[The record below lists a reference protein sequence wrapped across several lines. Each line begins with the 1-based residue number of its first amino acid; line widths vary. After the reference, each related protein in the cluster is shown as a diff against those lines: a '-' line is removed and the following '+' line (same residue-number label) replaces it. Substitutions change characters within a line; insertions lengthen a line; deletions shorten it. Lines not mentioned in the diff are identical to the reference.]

1 MSMDNNSKTA
11 WISQGFEGLIDRVRK
26 APEDLHFDVLIV
38 GSGYGGAMAAFTL
51 AGRTTGGR
59 VLNVGVLER
68 GREYLPGSFP
78 SGLAELP
85 RHVRRDGNKEGLF
98 DVRIGPEVTT
108 VVANGVGGGS
118 LINAGVLEIPLKSVF
133 QKRWPRQL
141 SSLGTW
147 MEYFER
153 ARELLGGGVPDDLNT
168 IQKHP
173 DGPPQKYRSIRKVA
187 PSNFHDAAITVAM
200 RETLSS
206 GNVRLSKCRRCGD
219 CATGCNFGAKNS
231 LDVNLL
237 VAAQQHGAE
246 IFSGATVL
254 SIERGNG
261 FWIVNCVHTNA
272 TLRARDREVLRVRA
286 SKLIV
291 AAGTLG
297 SYEIMKRSQE
307 LGLPLSAPHLG
318 NHCSTN
324 GDMLITDYATSA
336 SVNTVADEA
345 VQPSKRAIGPTITGV
360 IDLRQDAGVL
370 IEELSVPASLR
381 IAFTE
386 IFSTVNAL
394 HSLDQIDW
402 TKHNQGF
409 PNDDTYITP
418 AARVQNSAVYAVM
431 ADDGA
436 AGHLEFDAEASCEYD
451 GTARMRWDELPDHPV
466 FDKQVSTLAEL
477 IGTSGGRM
485 IPNPVWKLLPDNMSW
500 LLQNKRGPLTTVH
513 PLGGC
518 IMGNSG
524 GDGVVDH
531 LGRVF
536 STDDGVPV
544 HDGLVVL
551 DGSIVPT
558 ALGTNP
564 ALTIAAIAL
573 RAAENLADNWGYQL
587 APRAGSAPELSR
599 PIFRDTD
606 RALSEPGTAVEC
618 IERLVGPVPL
628 RGNDG
633 SVVEKIVEITL
644 RFEQTELAKLISGA
658 SSSATLKVSE
668 TSTPSVRSMIRIYP
682 VKKWNLLQQSWAPSG
697 LKEDQFD
704 EAAEF
709 SAPLTGTLRI
719 FERQATWVVGRIWR
733 AGRAWL
739 LNRGLRD
746 AYQALVDGDGG
757 PGFWQRV
764 RSGLAIASRSG
775 EIRAFVYELEIEE
788 PDKGPALSLDDHRII
803 GTKRFTYERRCNPWR
818 QLMEVALERFPAAEG
833 TPAERVL
840 KLDPNYLARL
850 GVPLFRITKQ
860 RDGVAALAELATF
873 FGFFLRLLLGLHIWS
888 FRAPDKDTGP
898 AKPIDFRPPAVL
910 KIPGGGTVQAV
921 RQTIV
926 IGPRKPD
933 LGGNKSTAKVL
944 LTRYPNPGTAKRPLV
959 MFHGYSAGGTTFA
972 HHAVNPNFASYFWK
986 TGRDVW
992 IADLRISPA
1001 HPTAADAWSF
1011 DQVGAEDVTTV
1022 LKFVAAQA
1030 NGNKVDVIAHCMGA
1044 VYFSIAALSGKLGQI
1059 VDRVAFTQVGPV
1071 MVFTPANIFRA
1082 YVLRYLLE
1090 FLPDAYSFNPPSPTL
1105 ADDLWDRVL
1114 STLPYPTEE
1123 FDIENPVW
1131 PWKRTPWTR
1140 PRHRMDALYGR
1151 AFNAAN
1157 MDPQT
1162 LRFINEHFGAMS
1174 LKTVSKTLHFVRY
1187 AMMTDFH
1194 GKNELV
1200 SRENF
1205 AAHWNFPT
1213 LSVHGT
1219 DTGLTHPSTVDR
1231 MQKVLKDAGRIYD
1244 EPFLNKGAG
1253 HQDAVVGKP
1262 RHATLRRIEQFLD
1275 SNFPKAGTPD
1285 TEVTAYPPWIG
1296 PVLTVEPQQGRT
1308 ALVIRLGAV
1317 PYLRRAEAV
1326 IMLRVR
1332 VDENGIGRPD
1342 GLPWDLSYVTT
1353 HMMIY
1358 WSPDLQKDGWAVF
1371 EAPLPQSMPG
1381 SPGNALL
1388 VLLAYAEDRVTP
1400 PFGPESFYAV
1410 SKDEKVFEADHLRSN
1425 ADPTKE
1431 VEGFEYRV
1439 FERISEAALAA
1450 VNLSRPDQNAS
1461 AVPTSSPQGGS
1472 FGEAALDRLVEGGRD
1487 LMDGVVPYDPPQA
1500 APVGPLPSGT
1510 SFILASCQY
1519 PAGFVDAALAYRS
1532 YSRVGERVDAAKGI
1546 KPKFALFVGD
1556 QVYVDPTA
1564 GLYDPAPEDDRY
1576 RLPYETWLREPSVR
1590 NVLRRIPS
1598 FMLLDDH
1605 EIDDNWEPLSDPD
1618 LECNQEKLR
1627 AGEKA
1632 FRKYQRGMNADLQ
1645 AFEFD
1650 GYPFFMLDTRT
1661 ERSHRRADASLER
1674 AYLFQSG
1681 DNETM
1686 GKLKRWLKDSRPG
1699 PKFIVTPAMFLPRHR
1714 RAIQRDASLTP
1725 SNLSALH
1732 SDGWDGYPD
1741 SMAEV
1746 LGFIAS
1752 QRIQHVVFLSGDE
1765 HRGCIASAQL
1775 ISKDDGNLI
1784 TTVHSIHT
1792 AAMYAPY
1799 PFANSIDEDIVERE
1813 SFEFEYSAVDYGC
1826 TVTATRPPPADGA
1839 TFIFVRQDE
1848 GDWKLDCEFAGAV
1861 QTIVI

>member
-11 WISQGFEGLIDRVRK
+11 WISQGFEGLVDRVRK
-26 APEDLHFDVLIV
+26 TPEDLHFDVLIV
-38 GSGYGGAMAAFTL
+38 GSGYGGAMAACTL
-51 AGRTTGGR
+51 AGRTIGGR

-68 GREYLPGSFP
+68 GKEYLPGSFP

-118 LINAGVLEIPLKSVF
+118 LINAGVLEIPLESVF

-153 ARELLGGGVPDDLNT
+153 ARELLGGGVPGDLNT
-168 IQKHP
+168 IQRHP
-173 DGPPQKYRSIRKVA
+173 DGPPEKYQAIRKVA
-187 PSNFHDAAITVAM
+187 PSNFRDAAITVAM
-200 RETLSS
+200 GETLSS
-206 GNVRLSKCRRCGD
+206 GHVRLSKCRRCGD

-237 VAAQQHGAE
+237 VAAQQRGAE

-254 SIERGNG
+254 SIEPGNG
-261 FWIVNCVHTNA
+261 FWIVSCVYTNA

-286 SKLIV
+286 SKVIV

-297 SYEIMKRSQE
+297 SFEIMKRSQE
-307 LGLPLSAPHLG
+307 LGLPLSTPHLG

-336 SVNTVADEA
+336 SVNTVANEA

-409 PNDDTYITP
+409 PNDDIYITP
-418 AARVQNSAVYAVM
+418 AGRVQNSAVYAVM

-436 AGHLEFDAEASCEYD
+436 AGHLELDAEARYECD

-466 FDKQVSTLAEL
+466 FDKQVKTLAEL

-485 IPNPVWKLLPDNMSW
+485 IPNPFWKLLPDNMSW

-518 IMGNSG
+518 TMGNCG

-536 STDDGVPV
+536 STDDDVRV

-587 APRAGSAPELSR
+587 APQAGSAVELSR
-599 PIFRDTD
+599 PIFRDSD
-606 RALSEPGTAVEC
+606 RASSEPGTAIEC

-628 RGNDG
+628 RGSDG
-633 SVVEKIVEITL
+633 SVVQKIVEITL
-644 RFEQTELAKLISGA
+644 RFEKTEIAKLISVA

-668 TSTPSVRSMIRIYP
+668 TSSPSVRSMIRIYP
-682 VKKWNLLQQSWAPSG
+682 VEKWNLLQQTWAPSA

-746 AYQALVDGDGG
+746 VYQALVDGDGG
-757 PGFWQRV
+757 PGFWQRL

-775 EIRAFVYELEIEE
+775 EIRAFVYELEIGQ
-788 PDKGPALSLDDHRII
+788 PDRGPALSLDDHRII
-803 GTKRFTYERRCNPWR
+803 GTKRFTYERSCNPWR

-850 GVPLFRITKQ
+850 GVPLFRITEQ
-860 RDGVAALAELATF
+860 RDGIAALAELATF

-888 FRAPDKDTGP
+888 FRAPDKDTRP
-898 AKPIDFRPPAVL
+898 SKPIDFRPPAVL

-926 IGPRKPD
+926 IGPRRPD
-933 LGGNKSTAKVL
+933 LGGGKSTAKVL
-944 LTRYPNPGTAKRPLV
+944 LTRYPNSSTAKRPLV

-1001 HPTAADAWSF
+1001 LPTAVDAWSF

-1022 LKFVAAQA
+1022 LKFVASQA
-1030 NGNKVDVIAHCMGA
+1030 NGNTVDVIAHCMGA

-1059 VDRVAFTQVGPV
+1059 VDRVAFTQVGPL

-1090 FLPDAYSFNPPSPTL
+1090 FLPDAYSFNPQSPTL

-1114 STLPYPTEE
+1114 STLPYPIEE

-1140 PRHRMDALYGR
+1140 TRHRMDALYGR

-1194 GKNELV
+1194 GRNELV
-1200 SRENF
+1200 SREKF
-1205 AAHWNFPT
+1205 ADHWNFPT
-1213 LSVHGT
+1213 LSIHGT
-1219 DTGLTHPSTVDR
+1219 DTGLTDPSTVDR
-1231 MQKVLKDAGRIYD
+1231 MRKVLKDAGRVYD
-1244 EPFLNKGAG
+1244 EPFFNKGAG

-1262 RHATLRRIEQFLD
+1262 RHATMRRIEQFLD

-1326 IMLRVR
+1326 IMVRVR
-1332 VDENGIGRPD
+1332 VDEKGIDRPD

-1358 WSPDLQKDGWAVF
+1358 RSPDLPKDGWAVF

-1381 SPGNALL
+1381 SPGNAML

-1400 PFGPESFYAV
+1400 PFVPEFFYAV
-1410 SKDEKVFEADHLRSN
+1410 SKDGKVFEADHLRSN

-1431 VEGFEYRV
+1431 IKEFKYRV
-1439 FERISEAALAA
+1439 FE
-1450 VNLSRPDQNAS
+1450 
-1461 AVPTSSPQGGS
+1461 S
-1472 FGEAALDRLVEGGRD
+1472 FGQAALDRLVEGGRD

-1532 YSRVGERVDAAKGI
+1532 YSRLGERVDAAKGI
-1546 KPKFALFVGD
+1546 KPKFGLFVGD

-1590 NVLRRIPS
+1590 DVLRRIPS

-1605 EIDDNWEPLSDPD
+1605 EIDDNWEPLSEPD

-1627 AGEKA
+1627 AGKTA
-1632 FRKYQRGMNADLQ
+1632 FRKYQRGLNADLQ

-1650 GYPFFMLDTRT
+1650 GYPFFILDTRT
-1661 ERSHRRADASLER
+1661 ERSHRRANASLER
-1674 AYLFQSG
+1674 AYLFQPG

-1686 GKLKRWLKDSRPG
+1686 GKLKCWLKDSRPG

-1732 SDGWDGYPD
+1732 SDGWDGYPG

-1765 HRGCIASAQL
+1765 HRGCIATAQL
-1775 ISKDDGNLI
+1775 ASKDDGNLI

-1799 PFANSIDEDIVERE
+1799 PFANSIDEDIMERE
-1813 SFEFEYSAVDYGC
+1813 CFEFEYSAVAYGC
-1826 TVTATRPPPADGA
+1826 TVTATRPPPGDGA

-1848 GDWKLDCEFAGAV
+1848 GHWKLDYEFAGTV
-1861 QTIVI
+1861 QTIVIGKMQEAAR

>member
-11 WISQGFEGLIDRVRK
+11 WISQGFEGLVDRVRK
-26 APEDLHFDVLIV
+26 APDDLHFDVLIV
-38 GSGYGGAMAAFTL
+38 GSGYGGAMAACTL
-51 AGRTTGGR
+51 AGRTIGGR
-59 VLNVGVLER
+59 GLNVGVLER
-68 GREYLPGSFP
+68 GKEYLPGSFP

-118 LINAGVLEIPLKSVF
+118 LINAGVLEIPLESVF

-153 ARELLGGGVPDDLNT
+153 ARELLGGGVPGDLNT
-168 IQKHP
+168 IQRHP
-173 DGPPQKYRSIRKVA
+173 DGPPEKYQAIRKVA
-187 PSNFHDAAITVAM
+187 PSNFRDAAITVAM
-200 RETLSS
+200 GETLSS
-206 GNVRLSKCRRCGD
+206 GHVRLSKCRRCGD

-237 VAAQQHGAE
+237 VAAQQSGAE

-254 SIERGNG
+254 SIELDKGS
-261 FWIVNCVHTNA
+261 WIVNCVYTSA
-272 TLRARDREVLRVRA
+272 TLRARDSAVLRVRA
-286 SKLIV
+286 SKVIV

-297 SYEIMKRSQE
+297 SFEVMKRSQE
-307 LGLPLSAPHLG
+307 LGLPLSTPHLG

-336 SVNTVADEA
+336 SVNTVADET

-370 IEELSVPASLR
+370 IQELSVPASLR

-409 PNDDTYITP
+409 PNDDIYTTP
-418 AARVQNSAVYAVM
+418 AGRVQNSAVYAVM

-436 AGHLEFDAEASCEYD
+436 AGHLELDAEASCECD

-466 FDKQVSTLAEL
+466 FDKQVKTLGEL

-485 IPNPVWKLLPDNMSW
+485 IPNPFWKLLPDNMSW

-518 IMGNSG
+518 TMGNCG

-536 STDDGVPV
+536 STDNDVGV

-573 RAAENLADNWGYQL
+573 RAAENLADNWGYQR
-587 APRAGSAPELSR
+587 APQAGPAVELSR
-599 PIFRDTD
+599 PVFRDSD
-606 RALSEPGTAVEC
+606 RALLEPGTAIEF
-618 IERLVGPVPL
+618 IERLAGPVPL
-628 RGNDG
+628 RGSDG

-644 RFEQTELAKLISGA
+644 RFEKTEIARLISDA
-658 SSSATLKVSE
+658 NSSANLKVSE
-668 TSTPSVRSMIRIYP
+668 TTTPSVRSMIRIYP
-682 VKKWNLLQQSWAPSG
+682 VEKWNLLQQTWAPSA

-719 FERQATWVVGRIWR
+719 FERQATWAVGRIWR

-746 AYQALVDGDGG
+746 VYQALVDGDAG
-757 PGFWQRV
+757 PGVWQRI
-764 RSGLAIASRSG
+764 RSGVAIASRSG
-775 EIRAFVYELEIEE
+775 EIRAFVYELEIGQ

-803 GTKRFTYERRCNPWR
+803 GTKKFTYERSCNPWR
-818 QLMEVALERFPAAEG
+818 QLMEVALERFPTAEG

-850 GVPLFRITKQ
+850 GVPLFRITEQ
-860 RDGVAALAELATF
+860 RDGIAALAELATF
-873 FGFFLRLLLGLHIWS
+873 FGFFLRILLGLHIWS
-888 FRAPDKDTGP
+888 FRAPDKDTRP
-898 AKPIDFRPPAVL
+898 SKPIDFRPPAVL

-933 LGGNKSTAKVL
+933 LGGGKSTAKVL
-944 LTRYPNPGTAKRPLV
+944 LTRYPNPATTKRPLV

-972 HHAVNPNFASYFWK
+972 HHSVNPNFASYFWK

-1001 HPTAADAWSF
+1001 HPTATDAWSF
-1011 DQVGAEDVTTV
+1011 DQVGAEDVTSV
-1022 LKFVAAQA
+1022 LKFVASQA
-1030 NGNKVDVIAHCMGA
+1030 NGNTVDVIAHCMGA

-1059 VDRVAFTQVGPV
+1059 VDRVAFTQVGPL

-1090 FLPDAYSFNPPSPTL
+1090 FLPDDYSFNPQSPTL

-1114 STLPYPTEE
+1114 STLPYPIEE

-1140 PRHRMDALYGR
+1140 TRHRMDALYGR

-1162 LRFINEHFGAMS
+1162 LRYINEHFGAMS

-1231 MQKVLKDAGRIYD
+1231 MRKVLKDAGRVYD
-1244 EPFLNKGAG
+1244 EPFFNKGAG

-1262 RHATLRRIEQFLD
+1262 RHATMRRIEQFLD
-1275 SNFPKAGTPD
+1275 SNFPKAGKPD
-1285 TEVTAYPPWIG
+1285 TEITAYPPWIG

-1317 PYLRRAEAV
+1317 PYLRRAEAA
-1326 IMLRVR
+1326 IILRVR

-1358 WSPDLQKDGWAVF
+1358 RSPDLRKDGWAVF
-1371 EAPLPQSMPG
+1371 EAPLPHSMPG
-1381 SPGNALL
+1381 SPGNAML

-1400 PFGPESFYAV
+1400 PFVPEIFYAV
-1410 SKDEKVFEADHLRSN
+1410 SKDGKVFEADHLRSN

-1431 VEGFEYRV
+1431 IKDFKYSV
-1439 FERISEAALAA
+1439 FE
-1450 VNLSRPDQNAS
+1450 
-1461 AVPTSSPQGGS
+1461 S
-1472 FGEAALDRLVEGGRD
+1472 FGQAALDRLVEGGRD

-1519 PAGFVDAALAYRS
+1519 PAGFVDAELAYRS
-1532 YSRVGERVDAAKGI
+1532 YTRLGERVDSATGI
-1546 KPKFALFVGD
+1546 KPIFGLFVGD

-1590 NVLRRIPS
+1590 DVLRRIPS

-1605 EIDDNWEPLSDPD
+1605 EIDDNWEPLSEPD

-1627 AGEKA
+1627 AGKAA

-1645 AFEFD
+1645 SFEFD

-1674 AYLFQSG
+1674 AYLFQPG
-1681 DNETM
+1681 DDETM
-1686 GKLKRWLKDSRPG
+1686 GKLKCWLKDSSPG

-1725 SNLSALH
+1725 SNLSALQ
-1732 SDGWDGYPD
+1732 SDGWDGYPG

-1799 PFANSIDEDIVERE
+1799 PFANSIDEDIMERE
-1813 SFEFEYSAVDYGC
+1813 CFGFEYSAVDYEC
-1826 TVTATRPPPADGA
+1826 NVTATRPPPGDGA
-1839 TFIFVRQDE
+1839 TFIFVRQDK
-1848 GDWKLDCEFAGAV
+1848 GLWKLDCEFAGTV
-1861 QTIVI
+1861 QTIVVGEIQEVAR